1 MIARELF
8 EEIQEFAANSN
19 EKRYRVVA
27 LPDQLHK
34 LGCSEDG
41 YPKFFL
47 VTSDNTSMMHNLNA
61 ELLSVE
67 YNMLCNIVEKDVM
80 IDNQRFT
87 IITLRSDNEQ
97 LQKMFVDVFMMMLSM
112 MPKKPSNILIASKI
126 ESLLSIFSKLKR
138 KPVHKLQGLWAE
150 LLVIEQSK
158 DPLTIARAWH
168 SQPESKYDFT
178 MGRDKVEVKS
188 TSSENRI
195 HRFSLDQLNPSDSS
209 RLLVCS
215 TIVRES
221 AKDENGLSVY
231 DLYDSI
237 SMKISD
243 SEVRLHVY
251 DVMMETLGSDFYVA
265 RKKCFDYSEAC
276 DSLSL
281 YEHIDIPKIE
291 KSSIP
296 ELVSEVRF
304 SADLSHLTDA
314 RDKGFNRDDSTL
326 FYALY

>member
-8 EEIQEFAANSN
+8 EEIQDFAANSN
-19 EKRYRVVA
+19 ESRYRVVS

-34 LGCSEDG
+34 LGCSEEG
-41 YPKFFL
+41 FPKFFL
-47 VTSDNTSMMHNLNA
+47 VTSDNASMMHNLNA

-67 YNMLCNIVEKDVM
+67 YNMLCNIVEKDEQ
-80 IDNQRFT
+80 IYNQRFT

-97 LQKMFVDVFMMMLSM
+97 LQKMFVDVFLMMLSM
-112 MPKKPSNILIASKI
+112 MPKKPSSILIAYKI

-158 DPLTIARAWH
+158 DPVTIAKAWH

-178 MGRDKVEVKS
+178 MGRGKVEVKS

-221 AKDENGLSVY
+221 AEDENGLSVY

-243 SEVRLHVY
+243 SEIRLHVY

-265 RKKCFDYSEAC
+265 RKKYFDYSEAC

-281 YEHIDIPKIE
+281 YEHSDIPKID
-291 KSSIP
+291 KSCIP
-296 ELVSEVRF
+296 ELVTEVRF

-314 RDKGFNRDDSTL
+314 RDKGFNREDSTL

>member
-8 EEIQEFAANSN
+8 EEIQEFAAISN
-19 EKRYRVVA
+19 ENRYRVVA

-41 YPKFFL
+41 FPKFFL

-67 YNMLCNIVEKDVM
+67 YNMPCNIVEKDVQ

-87 IITLRSDNEQ
+87 IITLRSDNVQ

-150 LLVIEQSK
+150 LLVIERSK
-158 DPLTIARAWH
+158 DSLTIARAWH

-188 TSSENRI
+188 TSSGNRI

-251 DVMMETLGSDFYVA
+251 DVMMETLGSDFYIA
-265 RKKCFDYSEAC
+265 RKKYFDYSEAC

-281 YEHIDIPKIE
+281 FVHTDIPKIE
-291 KSSIP
+291 KSCIP

-314 RDKGFNRDDSTL
+314 RDKGFDREDSSL

>member
-8 EEIQEFAANSN
+8 EKIQDFAANSN
-19 EKRYRVVA
+19 ESHFRVIS
-27 LPDQLHK
+27 LPNQLHK

-47 VTSDNTSMMHNLNA
+47 VTSDNACMMHNLNA
-61 ELLSVE
+61 ELLTVE
-67 YNMLCNIVEKDVM
+67 YSMLCNIVEKDVQ

-97 LQKMFVDVFMMMLSM
+97 LQEMFVDVFLMMLST
-112 MPKKPSNILIASKI
+112 MPKQPSNLLIASKI

-158 DPLTIARAWH
+158 DPVTIAKAWH

-178 MGRDKVEVKS
+178 MGRDKLEVKS

-221 AKDENGLSVY
+221 AKDEKGLSVY
-231 DLYDSI
+231 DIYDRI

-243 SEVRLHVY
+243 SEIRLHVY

-265 RKKCFDYSEAC
+265 RKKYFDYSEAC

-281 YEHIDIPKIE
+281 FEHIDIPKID
-291 KSSIP
+291 KTCIP
-296 ELVSEVRF
+296 ELVTEVRF
-304 SADLSHLTDA
+304 SSDLSHLIDV
-314 RDKGFNRDDSTL
+314 RDKGFNREDSTL

>member
-1 MIARELF
+1 MITRELL
-8 EEIQEFAANSN
+8 EEIQDFAANSN
-19 EKRYRVVA
+19 ESRYRVVS
-27 LPDQLHK
+27 LPGQFHK
-34 LGCSEDG
+34 LGCSVEG
-41 YPKFFL
+41 FPKFFL

-67 YNMLCNIVEKDVM
+67 YNLMCNIIEKEVQ

-97 LQKMFVDVFMMMLSM
+97 LQKMFVEVFLMMLSL
-112 MPKKPSNILIASKI
+112 MPKKPSNSLIASKI

-150 LLVIEQSK
+150 LLMIEQSK
-158 DPLTIARAWH
+158 NPVIIATAWH

-221 AKDENGLSVY
+221 AKDQNGLSVY
-231 DLYDSI
+231 DLYDRI

-251 DVMMETLGSDFYVA
+251 DVMMETMGSDFYVA
-265 RKKCFDYSEAC
+265 RKKYFDYSEAC
-276 DSLSL
+276 DSLCFF
-281 YEHIDIPKIE
+281 EHSDIPKIK
-291 KSSIP
+291 KSYIP

-314 RDKGFNRDDSTL
+314 RDKGFNREDSTL

>member
-8 EEIQEFAANSN
+8 EEIQDFAANSN
-19 EKRYRVVA
+19 ESRYRVVG

-41 YPKFFL
+41 FPKFFL
-47 VTSDNTSMMHNLNA
+47 VTSDNASMMHNLNA

-67 YNMLCNIVEKDVM
+67 YNMLCNILEKDVQ

-97 LQKMFVDVFMMMLSM
+97 LQKMFVDVFLMMLGM

-150 LLVIEQSK
+150 LLVIERSK
-158 DPLTIARAWH
+158 DPVTIAKAWH

-188 TSSENRI
+188 TSSDNRV

-215 TIVRES
+215 ITVRES
-221 AKDENGLSVY
+221 AKDQNGLSVY

-237 SMKISD
+237 GTKIID
-243 SEVRLHVY
+243 NEVRLHVY
-251 DVMMETLGSDFYVA
+251 DVMMETLGSDFYMA
-265 RKKCFDYSEAC
+265 RKKYFDYSEASDTLC
-276 DSLSL
+276 FF
-281 YEHIDIPKIE
+281 EHTDIPKIE
-291 KSSIP
+291 KSCIP

-314 RDKGFNRDDSTL
+314 RDKGFDREDSTW

>member
-8 EEIQEFAANSN
+8 EEIQEFAAISN
-19 EKRYRVVA
+19 ENRYRVVA

-41 YPKFFL
+41 FPKFFL

-67 YNMLCNIVEKDVM
+67 YNMPCNIVEKDVQ

-97 LQKMFVDVFMMMLSM
+97 LQKMFFDVFMMMLSM

-150 LLVIEQSK
+150 LLLIERSK
-158 DPLTIARAWH
+158 DSLTIARAWH

-243 SEVRLHVY
+243 SEVRLHGY
-251 DVMMETLGSDFYVA
+251 DVMMETLGSDFYIA
-265 RKKCFDYSEAC
+265 RKKYFDYSEAC

-281 YEHIDIPKIE
+281 FVHTDIPKIE
-291 KSSIP
+291 KSCIP

-314 RDKGFNRDDSTL
+314 RDKGFDREDSSL

>member
-8 EEIQEFAANSN
+8 EEIQDFASTSN
-19 EKRYRVVA
+19 ENRYKVVS

-41 YPKFFL
+41 FPKFFL
-47 VTSDNTSMMHNLNA
+47 VTSDNASMMHNLNA

-67 YNMLCNIVEKDVM
+67 YNMLCNIVEKDVQ

-97 LQKMFVDVFMMMLSM
+97 LQKMFVDVFLMMLSM
-112 MPKKPSNILIASKI
+112 MPKKPSNIVVASKI

-138 KPVHKLQGLWAE
+138 KPIHKLQGLWAE
-150 LLVIEQSK
+150 LLMIEQSK
-158 DPLTIARAWH
+158 DPVTIARAWH

-188 TSSENRI
+188 TSSENRV

-209 RLLVCS
+209 RLLICS

-243 SEVRLHVY
+243 SEIRLHVY
-251 DVMMETLGSDFYVA
+251 DVMMETLGSDFYMA
-265 RKKCFDYSEAC
+265 RKKYFDYSEAC
-276 DSLSL
+276 DDMCF
-281 YEHIDIPKIE
+281 YEYVDIPKIE
-291 KSSIP
+291 KSAIP

-304 SADLSHLTDA
+304 SADLSHLVEV
-314 RDKGFNRDDSTL
+314 RDKGFDKEDSSL
-326 FYALY
+326 FHALY

>member
-8 EEIQEFAANSN
+8 EEIQEFAAISN
-19 EKRYRVVA
+19 ENRYRVVA

-41 YPKFFL
+41 FPKFFL

-67 YNMLCNIVEKDVM
+67 YNMPCNIVEKDVQ

-150 LLVIEQSK
+150 LLVIERSK
-158 DPLTIARAWH
+158 DSLTIAKAWH

-221 AKDENGLSVY
+221 SKDENGLSVY

-251 DVMMETLGSDFYVA
+251 DVMMETLGSDFYIA
-265 RKKCFDYSEAC
+265 RKKYFDYSEAC

-281 YEHIDIPKIE
+281 FVHTDIPKIE
-291 KSSIP
+291 KSCIP

-304 SADLSHLTDA
+304 SADLSHLIDA
-314 RDKGFNRDDSTL
+314 RDKGFDREDSSL